1 MAKKTNKTSHV
12 LNLITGSQP
21 PVASSGETQPSSS
34 ASGETQQEG
43 SAAEEPV
50 RVPSANV
57 TVVDPREEGKLSEEI
72 QKNLIRELEKEQK
85 KTCRRA
91 GRTVPGAGRTART
104 AQEQTKQTQEQ
115 PEQPKSSPNKGR
127 DTCTGKTKSRISG
140 RAGISGRAEAGR
152 WSRLPGRKHYG
163 GDPYSGTDP

>member
-43 SAAEEPV
+43 SSAEEPV

-57 TVVDPREEGKLSEEI
+57 TVVDPREEGKLAEEI
-72 QKNLIRELEKEQK
+72 QKNLIQELEKEQ
-85 KTCRRA
+85 
-91 GRTVPGAGRTART
+91 
-104 AQEQTKQTQEQ
+104 TQEQ
-115 PEQPKSSPNKGR
+115 AEQSREQEEAAPNKPR
-127 DTCTGKTKSRISG
+127 DTCTERTGTTE
-140 RAGISGRAEAGR
+140 RAEAGR
-152 WSRLPGRKHYG
+152 WSKLPGRKYHG

>member
-57 TVVDPREEGKLSEEI
+57 TVR
-72 QKNLIRELEKEQK
+72 
-85 KTCRRA
+85 
-91 GRTVPGAGRTART
+91 AGRTARGAGRT
-104 AQEQTKQTQEQ
+104 VGRTDRRTVGRTDRRTVGRTVRRTDRRTDRAAQ
-115 PEQPKSSPNKGR
+115 NKRR
-127 DTCTGKTKSRISG
+127 DTCTERTGTT
-140 RAGISGRAEAGR
+140 GRAEAGR
-152 WSRLPGRKHYG
+152 WSKLPGRKYHG
-163 GDPYSGTDP
+163 GDSYSGTDP